1 MVPGKSRH
9 FKACANGKKSVPYLG
24 AFTNAKEM
32 FEAYHSGPEG
42 HPELAMRNLERATN
56 GGWRDESSRTAWYNW
71 SLIGRLFE
79 REMAS
84 NNGDSEKAVAALQT
98 LADSVGSKSK
108 APDWMA
114 VIRILRNTPEE
125 IERRGLKKKQPPVTS
140 RKKKTA
146 KPKPPQ
152 KGRRGKKKGRR
163 GEKY

>member
-1 MVPGKSRH
+1 
-9 FKACANGKKSVPYLG
+9 
-24 AFTNAKEM
+24 M

-125 IERRGLKKKQPPVTS
+125 IERRGLKKEAATRNKQKKENSKAKAAAEGPQRQEEGPQRREVLVLEERD
-140 RKKKTA
+140 RKLLA
-146 KPKPPQ
+146 D
-152 KGRRGKKKGRR
+152 
-163 GEKY
+163 